1 MKNFGKKIRALI
13 RSTTNNSDSHAEK
26 YLKIKITSDDDLLL

>member
-1 MKNFGKKIRALI
+1 MKNCGKKIRDLI
-13 RSTTNNSDSHAEK
+13 RSTTNNSDSHIGK